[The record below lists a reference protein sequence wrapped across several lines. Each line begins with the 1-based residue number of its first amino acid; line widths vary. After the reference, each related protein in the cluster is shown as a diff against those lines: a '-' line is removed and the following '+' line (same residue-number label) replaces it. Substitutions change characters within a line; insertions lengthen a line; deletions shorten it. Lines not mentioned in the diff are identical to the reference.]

1 MKDVKEENAM
11 KKLVKK
17 LMGAALIMSLAVG
30 YTGIPVHAQDVL
42 DGYEVSGGV
51 TTNSNSATASTN
63 YSRPATIKAKA
74 WVSYTCGD
82 LFLEN
87 DSPVAEANIGGV
99 SATAVVPMSGGVVTG
114 GKGEHWVTASAE
126 WHKITRTGHSKS

>member
-1 MKDVKEENAM
+1 M

-17 LMGAALIMSLAVG
+17 LIGAALIMSLAVG
-30 YTGIPVHAQDVL
+30 YTGIPAHAKDML

-51 TTNSNSATASTN
+51 STNSNSATASTN
-63 YSRPATIKAKA
+63 YSQPATIKAQA

-82 LFLEN
+82 LFLEQP
-87 DSPVAEANIGGV
+87 SEVRTATIGGV
-99 SATAVVPMSGGVVTG
+99 STTAVVPVSDGRVTG
-114 GKGEHWVTASAE
+114 GKGEHWVTASSD